1 MWVQLPPLQPFMLR
15 VAQMVRAPGCG
26 PGGRRFETGHA
37 PHGFLAQL
45 VERQTEDLRVP
56 GSIPGEPTTYG
67 RMPESGQLGRAV
79 NPLPRG
85 CVGSNPTSPTI
96 KYSAQLFYHDNG
108 RRICYPIITKA
119 LAATADELS
128 GQGRKRALCRA
139 MLAGK
144 KQYGVGHMKMF
155 CMLESRHQKSTNSN

>member
-56 GSIPGEPTTYG
+56 GPIPGEPTIYG
-67 RMPESGQLGRAV
+67 RMPESGQKGRTV
-79 NPLPRG
+79 NPLASAY
-85 CVGSNPTSPTI
+85 VGSNPTSPTI
-96 KYSAQLFYHDNG
+96 NLFWESVWFRPGAFSA
-108 RRICYPIITKA
+108 
-119 LAATADELS
+119 
-128 GQGRKRALCRA
+128 
-139 MLAGK
+139 
-144 KQYGVGHMKMF
+144 
-155 CMLESRHQKSTNSN
+155 

>member
-56 GSIPGEPTTYG
+56 GPIPGEPTTYG
-67 RMPESGQLGRAV
+67 RMPESGQKERTV
-79 NPLPRG
+79 NSLASAY
-85 CVGSNPTSPTI
+85 VGSNPTSPTN
-96 KYSAQLFYHDNG
+96 Y
-108 RRICYPIITKA
+108 
-119 LAATADELS
+119 TAGIFTTNSERGTVSTVILIVWKLS
-128 GQGRKRALCRA
+128 GTNVCGRYNIYRKSKEQLSKFQFHA
-139 MLAGK
+139 MIGGNHEADI
-144 KQYGVGHMKMF
+144 
-155 CMLESRHQKSTNSN
+155 E

>member
-56 GSIPGEPTTYG
+56 GPIPGEPTTYG
-67 RMPESGQLGRAV
+67 RMPESGQKGRTV
-79 NPLPRG
+79 NPLASAY
-85 CVGSNPTSPTI
+85 VGANPTSP
-96 KYSAQLFYHDNG
+96 
-108 RRICYPIITKA
+108 
-119 LAATADELS
+119 ATNPP
-128 GQGRKRALCRA
+128 
-139 MLAGK
+139 
-144 KQYGVGHMKMF
+144 GVLYMRVNKF
-155 CMLESRHQKSTNSN
+155 FTE

>member
-56 GSIPGEPTTYG
+56 GPIPGEPTTYG
-67 RMPESGQLGRAV
+67 RMPESGQLGRTV
-79 NPLPRG
+79 NPLPQG

-96 KYSAQLFYHDNG
+96 KYNAQFLSMTLEGESDILPVIPGTAVLF
-108 RRICYPIITKA
+108 R
-119 LAATADELS
+119 LAPVFERND
-128 GQGRKRALCRA
+128 R
-139 MLAGK
+139 
-144 KQYGVGHMKMF
+144 YD
-155 CMLESRHQKSTNSN
+155 

>member
-1 MWVQLPPLQPFMLR
+1 MGPTPTPATIY
-15 VAQMVRAPGCG
+15 VACSSDGQSARLWPWRSSVR
-26 PGGRRFETGHA
+26 GRSPT
-37 PHGFLAQL
+37 PHGSLAQL

-56 GSIPGEPTTYG
+56 GPIPGGPTTYG
-67 RMPESGQLGRAV
+67 RMPESGQLGRTV

>member
-1 MWVQLPPLQPFMLR
+1 MWVQLPPLQPLMLR

-56 GSIPGEPTTYG
+56 GPIPGEPTTYG
-67 RMPESGQLGRAV
+67 RMPESGQLGRTV
-79 NPLPRG
+79 NPLPQG

-96 KYSAQLFYHDNG
+96 KYNAQFLSMTLEGESDILPVIPGTAVLF
-108 RRICYPIITKA
+108 R
-119 LAATADELS
+119 LAPVFERND
-128 GQGRKRALCRA
+128 R
-139 MLAGK
+139 
-144 KQYGVGHMKMF
+144 YD
-155 CMLESRHQKSTNSN
+155 

>member
-56 GSIPGEPTTYG
+56 GSIPGEPTIW
-67 RMPESGQLGRAV
+67 ENA
-79 NPLPRG
+79 
-85 CVGSNPTSPTI
+85 
-96 KYSAQLFYHDNG
+96 
-108 RRICYPIITKA
+108 
-119 LAATADELS
+119 
-128 GQGRKRALCRA
+128 
-139 MLAGK
+139 
-144 KQYGVGHMKMF
+144 
-155 CMLESRHQKSTNSN
+155 

>member
-56 GSIPGEPTTYG
+56 GPIPGEPTIYG
-67 RMPESGQLGRAV
+67 RMPESGQKGRTV
-79 NPLPRG
+79 NSLPQG
-85 CVGSNPTSPTI
+85 YVGSNPTSPTI
-96 KYSAQLFYHDNG
+96 IEKAASPYLGRPLF
-108 RRICYPIITKA
+108 KA
-119 LAATADELS
+119 LQQEYLLFS
-128 GQGRKRALCRA
+128 GVFPAYQRG
-139 MLAGK
+139 AGQLYK
-144 KQYGVGHMKMF
+144 GT
-155 CMLESRHQKSTNSN
+155 QK